1 MMSKFNI
8 SRETVLKAA
17 KAMSQGQTNGRSEP
31 RPGKHIDVG
40 VGAVLTSSGRIFR
53 IKKTSEEL
61 RDIFAAA
68 VKEYDAAK

>member
-1 MMSKFNI
+1 MSKYNI

-17 KAMSQGQTNGRSEP
+17 KAMSPGEADGRSGS
-31 RPGKHIDVG
+31 RPDKHLGAGI
-40 VGAVLTSSGRIFR
+40 GAVLTPSGSVYR

-61 RDIFAAA
+61 RDIFATA